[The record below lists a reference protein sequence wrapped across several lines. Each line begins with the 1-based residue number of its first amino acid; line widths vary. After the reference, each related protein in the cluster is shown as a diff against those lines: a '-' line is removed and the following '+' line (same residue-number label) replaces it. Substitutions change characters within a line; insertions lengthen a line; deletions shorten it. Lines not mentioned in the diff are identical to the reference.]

1 MWSANWEY
9 LNLFTRVFF
18 KLQIKFLMVKLMFK
32 NILILSNVIY
42 LNFMLLLFY
51 VEVKKVIRCIFSLY
65 SNMWVM
71 EQNNSFIEK
80 KKIRFNF
87 FVKLIFKLVHLLSHR
102 THVIKNIF
110 FFEI

>member
-71 EQNNSFIEK
+71 EQNSSFIEK
-80 KKIRFNF
+80 KN
-87 FVKLIFKLVHLLSHR
+87 
-102 THVIKNIF
+102 
-110 FFEI
+110 